1 MLGLLYL
8 FLCFGVGWV
17 ICSYAFPDPGRKTL
31 DSYDRGRIDLSPYLL
46 KLPAWFITGVLALTW
61 PVYLIAYL
69 VAKVTASPLG
79 IANAIVLPVAL
90 IAFGVVYYI
99 KQVKQ
104 KSADK
109 TSLDS
114 HQSMGWPELLLIV
127 GVTVLACILMWST
140 FYVKDGQLRIGV
152 SVFSDFSPHIGMI
165 RSFSYGN
172 NFPTSYSH
180 FGGEDIRYHFMFQ
193 FLVGNL
199 EYLGLRI
206 DYAFNLPSILSFIS
220 AFLLFYVL
228 AVKLTGKKLAGLLA
242 CLFFAFRSSK
252 SLFTYLA
259 GLPKGEVFKTLRN
272 NIDFVGSTPHEEWG
286 LWNLNVYCNQRHLA
300 FGLAVMFFILI
311 LYLPPLYEL
320 FEAVKQHR
328 HQPITE
334 LNLMKSA
341 SKPIMGLAADRRY
354 KRDTGSFPGRRL
366 ILTFCYYLKLIFFT
380 GEGWKVKELRTA
392 IASGILLGAMSF
404 FHGAVVI
411 GCLLVLFMVAAFS
424 RRRLEFVILA
434 GITLALSYLQTSFF
448 IENSAVTTKVLFGFI
463 AENPTLFG
471 VASYLERLLGIL
483 PLVLLGAFCLER
495 GIGRYLILAFSMPLV
510 FAFTV
515 SLTVDVT
522 VNHKYIMM
530 ACILLGIFAAGFVE
544 KLLARRDILV
554 RLVGVL
560 LIVVLTSTGIYDF
573 ATLLKKNKKVGPV
586 TLELHNELTE
596 FVRNNSDSKD
606 LFLTNSTNYTINQ
619 IVFGG
624 AMLYLGHQY
633 YAWSAGYDTVQRDR
647 MVHSMYSASSPE
659 ELDRLVKE
667 NKIRFII
674 VGPEN
679 RESTEYEL
687 NEENIRSTYECIYA
701 EGEGEWKISIYDTL
715 KLLDY

>member
-17 ICSYAFPDPGRKTL
+17 ICSYAFPDLGSKTL
-31 DSYDRGRIDLSPYLL
+31 ESFNKGRIDVSPYLL

-61 PVYLIAYL
+61 PVYLIACL
-69 VAKVTASPLG
+69 TAKATATPLN
-79 IANAIVLPVAL
+79 IANAIVLPIAL
-90 IAFGVVYYI
+90 IVFGVIYYR
-99 KQVKQ
+99 KQIRHKGSDQ
-104 KSADK
+104 S
-109 TSLDS
+109 SLDS
-114 HQSMGWPELLLIV
+114 HRGMGWTELLLVV
-127 GVTVLACILMWST
+127 GITVLACVLMWST

-180 FGGEDIRYHFMFQ
+180 FGGEDIKYHFMFQ

-228 AVKLTGKKLAGLLA
+228 AVKITGKKLTGLLA

-259 GLPKGEVFKTLRN
+259 GLPKGELLQTLRN
-272 NIDFVGSTPHEEWG
+272 NIDFIGSTPNEEWG

-300 FGLAVMFFILI
+300 FGLAVMFFLLI

-328 HQPITE
+328 HQSTTE
-334 LNLMKSA
+334 RTLMKS
-341 SKPIMGLAADRRY
+341 
-354 KRDTGSFPGRRL
+354 GSNS
-366 ILTFCYYLKLIFFT
+366 YLKLIFFT
-380 GEGWKVKELRTA
+380 GEGWKVKELKTA
-392 IASGILLGAMSF
+392 IASGILLGALTF

-411 GCLLVLFMVAAFS
+411 GCLLILFMVAAFS

-434 GITLALSYLQTSFF
+434 GITLILSNLQTSFF
-448 IENSAVTTKVLFGFI
+448 IEDSVVTTKFLFGFI

-471 VASYLERLLGIL
+471 AASYLDRLLGIL

-495 GIGRYLILAFSMPLV
+495 GTGRYLILAFSMPLI

-530 ACILLGIFAAGFVE
+530 ACILLGIFAAAFVE
-544 KLLARRDILV
+544 KLLTRKDILV

-560 LIVVLTSTGIYDF
+560 LIVMLTSTGIYDL
-573 ATLLKKNKKVGPV
+573 ATLLRKNKRVGPV

-606 LFLTNSTNYTINQ
+606 LFLTNSTYYTINQ
-619 IVFGG
+619 VVFGG

-633 YAWSAGYDTVQRDR
+633 YAWSAGYDTEWRDR
-647 MVHSMYSASSPE
+647 MVRSMYSADTPE

-667 NKIRFII
+667 NNIRFIV
-674 VGPEN
+674 VGKEN

-687 NEENIRSTYECIYA
+687 NEENIRSTYECIYE
-701 EGEGEWKISIYDTL
+701 EGEGEWKTSIYDTL
-715 KLLDY
+715 KLLY